1 MKCRTCFV
9 SNSSSSSFIINT
21 PDKDK
26 ARNLLVE
33 CIAKFLDERETHE
46 RHVRL
51 AEEFIAQEMEAGR
64 LKLAELDEK
73 MTHQELRRLTWQDYP
88 RIDEK
93 DNGKVLMVDY
103 EHGYC
108 ISEGFASSDTWN
120 EDVLRMEDLMK
131 ENGIERR
138 M

>member
-9 SNSSSSSFIINT
+9 SNSSSSSFIINVS
-21 PDKDK
+21 DKEK
-26 ARNLLVE
+26 ARSLLVE

-103 EHGYC
+103 EQGYC

>member
-1 MKCRTCFV
+1 MKTRSCFV
-9 SNSSSSSFIINT
+9 SNSSSSSFIIDA

-26 ARNLLVE
+26 AKDVLVE

-51 AEEFIAQEMEAGR
+51 AEEFIANEMETGR

-73 MTHQELRRLTWQDYP
+73 MTHQELCRLTWQDYP

-103 EHGYC
+103 EHGCC
-108 ISEGFASSDTWN
+108 ITEGFASSDTWN
-120 EDVLRMEDLMK
+120 EDVLRMEDIMK